1 MEEVVLPVS
10 TALPERLSAEA
21 EQAIANLHKSMA
33 ALGAAVSAV
42 KVPVS
47 PQMARVVQATEN
59 AWREIEA
66 EFGMLTG
73 AEVAELLGSRSS
85 SPTGYATDKRRA
97 GKLIGV
103 RRRNAF
109 HYPAFQFDR
118 TEGTVLPVIPGL
130 LMVAKKY
137 GKTQEG
143 LAQWLCAPTRQ
154 LDGDRPVDHL
164 HQASLVLEAAENHYG
179 VEW

>member
-1 MEEVVLPVS
+1 MS

-21 EQAIANLHKSMA
+21 EQAVVNMHRSLA
-33 ALGAAVSAV
+33 ALGAAISAV

-47 PQMARVVQATEN
+47 PQMARGVQATEN

-66 EFGMLTG
+66 EFGFLTG
-73 AEVAELLGSRSS
+73 VEVAGILGSRSS
-85 SPTGYATDKRRA
+85 NPTGYATDKRRA

-109 HYPAFQFDR
+109 VYPGFQFDR
-118 TEGTVLPVIPGL
+118 AEGQVLPVIPEL
-130 LMVAKKY
+130 LKVAKKY
-137 GKTQEG
+137 DKTAEG
-143 LAQWLCAPTRQ
+143 LTQWLCAPTGQ

-164 HQASLVLEAAENHYG
+164 IHPERVLEAAENHYG